1 VKSAKIGRN
10 DLCPCGSGKKWK
22 RCHGGP
28 TETVEQDLYPEQLL
42 EAFSSASELRV
53 RDLVPELTGLSSEF
67 RGRTGSVSER
77 IASLS
82 RQSVVL
88 GFSEC
93 DVLERL

>member
-1 VKSAKIGRN
+1 M
-10 DLCPCGSGKKWK
+10 SGMF
-22 RCHGGP
+22 G
-28 TETVEQDLYPEQLL
+28 VEEMDRDFSPQDWTAL
-42 EAFSSASELRV
+42 EGQT
-53 RDLVPELTGLSSEF
+53 D
-67 RGRTGSVSER
+67 SVSER